1 MTTIVRRIIR
11 GNMMALYSWFSR
23 TNTKQNNKNINNELL
38 KASQSVQ
45 YIENYTMWPTAKI
58 KPNAQLTPPNYSN
71 LDDSSVKHQQA
82 ILPTKTVL
90 TVIKS

>member
-1 MTTIVRRIIR
+1 
-11 GNMMALYSWFSR
+11 MALYSWFTW
-23 TNTKQNNKNINNELL
+23 TNTKPNNNKINNEINNEIL

-82 ILPTKTVL
+82 ILPTKTAL

>member
-1 MTTIVRRIIR
+1 
-11 GNMMALYSWFSR
+11 MALYSWFTW
-23 TNTKQNNKNINNELL
+23 TNTKPNNNKINNEIL

-82 ILPTKTVL
+82 ILPTKTAL

>member
-1 MTTIVRRIIR
+1 
-11 GNMMALYSWFSR
+11 
-23 TNTKQNNKNINNELL
+23 
-38 KASQSVQ
+38 
-45 YIENYTMWPTAKI
+45 MWPTAKI

-82 ILPTKTVL
+82 ILPTKTAL